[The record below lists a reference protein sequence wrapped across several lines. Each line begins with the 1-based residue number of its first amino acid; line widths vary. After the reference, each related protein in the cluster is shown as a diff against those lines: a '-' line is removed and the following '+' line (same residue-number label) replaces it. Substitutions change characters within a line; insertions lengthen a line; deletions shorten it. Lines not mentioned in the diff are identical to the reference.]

1 MGARGYDQ
9 GPLSRLTT
17 AFVTAWIFR
26 TSAWLFIGW
35 LIGWRTLGLLAT
47 AALATHGVAL
57 VLHAL
62 RASEAPR
69 RALLALSLVVLVGG
83 VGTAL
88 YPALAGSGPVP
99 APGLMLLA
107 CLAVSYLVDVY
118 RGRAVPS
125 PDLAALLYLL
135 QVPVMPAGPL
145 SRMSEFSHQVARADI
160 TMAGFSYGVRRIVQ
174 GLTKVY
180 LVAGPLGSA
189 AATIFAL
196 RVTTVSTDTA
206 WLGAVCAPLASYF
219 YLTGFTDIGIGLGK
233 MLGFRYQENFR
244 RPFTADSLREFWRC
258 WNVTLITWLRD
269 YLGLPIAGHVRPTFA
284 RFGLMV
290 AGFVVV
296 GLWFEVSWKVLPWA
310 VYMATWLAL
319 EALVLGRV
327 MERAPTWVRHL
338 YVLLVTLIGW
348 TLLRASGP
356 GPLLGYLE
364 AMTGAAVVPFGASRA
379 YLTLGLSTA
388 LVSGLVFAGP
398 MVGNLSRWRV
408 TVDAATASLL
418 MMLAATGVLL
428 WQAVRPV
435 AQVLLP
441 RQPRR

>member
-1 MGARGYDQ
+1 M
-9 GPLSRLTT
+9 PRLTT
-17 AFVTAWIFR
+17 SFVTAWIFR
-26 TSAWLFIGW
+26 TAAWLFIGW
-35 LIGWRTLGLLAT
+35 LIGWRTLGLLA
-47 AALATHGVAL
+47 AAAVATHGAAL
-57 VLHAL
+57 VLHSL
-62 RASEAPR
+62 RGTPAAR
-69 RALLALSLVVLVGG
+69 RAVLGGSLVAIVAGL
-83 VGTAL
+83 GTAL
-88 YPALAGSGPVP
+88 YPALTGSGPVP
-99 APGLMLLA
+99 APGLVLLA

-118 RGRAVPS
+118 RDRAVPS

-135 QVPVMPAGPL
+135 QLPVMPAGPL
-145 SRMSEFSHQVARADI
+145 SRMTEFSHQVSRADI

-180 LVAGPLGSA
+180 LLAGPLGST

-196 RVTTVSTDTA
+196 RVTKLSMDTA

-269 YLGLPIAGHVRPTFA
+269 YLALPIAGHVRPTSSRFA
-284 RFGLMV
+284 LMV

-296 GLWFEVSWKVLPWA
+296 GLWFEVSWQVLPWA
-310 VYMATWLAL
+310 VYVAAWLAL
-319 EALVLGRV
+319 EALFLGRV
-327 MERAPTWVRHL
+327 MERMPTWVRHV
-338 YVLLVTLIGW
+338 YVLLVTLVGW
-348 TLLRASGP
+348 TLLRASGA

-364 AMTGAAVVPFGASRA
+364 AMSGGAVVPFGAASA
-379 YLTLGLSTA
+379 HLTWGLTSA
-388 LVSGLVFAGP
+388 LLCALIFAGP

-408 TVDAATASLL
+408 SVDAATASLL

-435 AQVLLP
+435 WQVLMP